1 MLGCSISKFSKDE
14 EARGA
19 GCERVKHGGGVMSQQ
34 SCVPPSL
41 HSPPRE
47 TGGTGAE
54 IAALEVTVVVNADEE
69 VAVALAIV
77 STPPQLASPTSAKH
91 HQCY

>member
-19 GCERVKHGGGVMSQQ
+19 GCERVKHGGGVMSQP
-34 SCVPPSL
+34 CVPPSL
-41 HSPPRE
+41 HSPPTV
-47 TGGTGAE
+47 TGGTGG
-54 IAALEVTVVVNADEE
+54 EVAVVDVVVSADGE
-69 VAVALAIV
+69 VAVALAID
-77 STPPQLASPTSAKH
+77 STTPQLASAKH